1 MITDIKKQFSNIC
14 HVEIFDHRKR
24 CLTAQDINREK
35 EQEREMILRLQ
46 RLRQIRSY
54 TIVRKNMRGE
64 KLRQSEEEE
73 REEELDFESESDWEQ
88 DYPEKVFK
96 KIAEYEI

>member
-1 MITDIKKQFSNIC
+1 
-14 HVEIFDHRKR
+14 
-24 CLTAQDINREK
+24 
-35 EQEREMILRLQ
+35 MILRLQ

-96 KIAEYEI
+96 KLLNMRLNMNMNKFMLIEKFVVDTCG